1 MSMLEIIVAV
11 AASIILFAS
20 GLWMGLVL
28 ARDCIRDRQ
37 ERTQR
42 PFDAPVPVDWFIE

>member
-1 MSMLEIIVAV
+1 MSTLEIIVAV

-20 GLWMGLVL
+20 GLWMGLIL
-28 ARDCIRDRQ
+28 ARGCIQDRQ

-42 PFDAPVPVDWFIE
+42 PFDAPIPVEWFIK